1 MEVVTAGMDWNQ
13 PYSCEGWAT
22 SFGQTLP
29 VLDDNY
35 GSKIYSLF
43 GVGYVPHNIVINGAG
58 QVIYSQSGFNQSAII
73 TAIETGLS
81 TLILDMD
88 EDGVL
93 DDVDNCVEEYNP
105 NQEDYDLDGIGD
117 YCDPCDNI
125 SFYVGNLNGD
135 NFVNLFDILMLVD
148 LVLGYANNEC
158 SIESADIN
166 DDGTINVLDVIF
178 LLQQVIGGNQQR
190 AIRYLESIVS
200 PSEFERLTKQYSLL
214 SESKVIAFP
223 NPSNNNVSIFGN
235 GYTIIYDITGRLIK
249 QFDLEGK
256 YVWNTGNL
264 PAGIYYI
271 INDNDAVKITILK

>member
-29 VLDDNY
+29 VLDDNN
-35 GSKIYSLF
+35 GSNIYSLF

-93 DDVDNCVEEYNP
+93 DDVDNCIEEYNP

-166 DDGTINVLDVIF
+166 DEGTTIYDNDYHF
-178 LLQQVIGGNQQR
+178 
-190 AIRYLESIVS
+190 
-200 PSEFERLTKQYSLL
+200 
-214 SESKVIAFP
+214 KVI
-223 NPSNNNVSIFGN
+223 
-235 GYTIIYDITGRLIK
+235 R
-249 QFDLEGK
+249 
-256 YVWNTGNL
+256 
-264 PAGIYYI
+264 
-271 INDNDAVKITILK
+271 

>member
-29 VLDDNY
+29 VLDDNN
-35 GSKIYSLF
+35 GSNIYSLF
-43 GVGYVPHNIVINGAG
+43 GVGYVPHKIVINGAG

>member
-1 MEVVTAGMDWNQ
+1 MLK
-13 PYSCEGWAT
+13 S
-22 SFGQTLP
+22 
-29 VLDDNY
+29 VLQQC
-35 GSKIYSLF
+35 F
-43 GVGYVPHNIVINGAG
+43 
-58 QVIYSQSGFNQSAII
+58 
-73 TAIETGLS
+73 
-81 TLILDMD
+81 
-88 EDGVL
+88 
-93 DDVDNCVEEYNP
+93 
-105 NQEDYDLDGIGD
+105 
-117 YCDPCDNI
+117 
-125 SFYVGNLNGD
+125 
-135 NFVNLFDILMLVD
+135 
-148 LVLGYANNEC
+148 
-158 SIESADIN
+158 
-166 DDGTINVLDVIF
+166 LDVIF